1 MKCKFCSGKH
11 NKGSCPA
18 YGKIQDNNGN
28 KGDFAICCTKEKGIH
43 SLIQEYSEQT
53 AQDSSLSDR
62 KIFFIGTINAQNS
75 NPINYGGIT
84 FENTKNRNSFT
95 EHVSNNS
102 HNQVLND
109 NLVTD

>member
-1 MKCKFCSGKH
+1 METRVILLYVVQK
-11 NKGSCPA
+11 
-18 YGKIQDNNGN
+18 
-28 KGDFAICCTKEKGIH
+28 KGIH

-84 FENTKNRNSFT
+84 FENTNNRNSFT
-95 EHVSNNS
+95 EHLSNNS